1 MDVNQF
7 ALYQLKNIPENR
19 QIRFR
24 PYSILQE
31 KGIQIQY
38 KNYEQEYL
46 ARMQPGDEPE
56 QIRRRFNEKLPRT
69 FHGHSISVSDVLVLN
84 KGGVV
89 TSYYV
94 EKDGFTVITGF
105 IQKGSS
111 GALVSIDTADF
122 HIEGKE
128 GSWHAFDSII
138 IDGRQFFLMEHK
150 TYGKEVA
157 WVVLDEAG
165 KIIVDHTYQGFDQ
178 AALQQI
184 KDYLNPP
191 QLTAGPQ
198 KQEIPDGNIQT
209 QSGNAMDKPP
219 LENWQKYMENGE
231 YLRSSEIDEE
241 QNYNMIDGRCNNM
254 SPKGKN
260 VRVSVLAKLRRKQA
274 EITRRYGKPAQQM
287 EVAEDMERRRK

>member
-24 PYSILQE
+24 PYSTLQE

-38 KNYEQEYL
+38 KDYTQVYL

-111 GALVSIDTADF
+111 GDLCRLIRQISIL
-122 HIEGKE
+122 K
-128 GSWHAFDSII
+128 
-138 IDGRQFFLMEHK
+138 GRR
-150 TYGKEVA
+150 G
-157 WVVLDEAG
+157 AG
-165 KIIVDHTYQGFDQ
+165 T
-178 AALQQI
+178 L
-184 KDYLNPP
+184 
-191 QLTAGPQ
+191 LTAL
-198 KQEIPDGNIQT
+198 
-209 QSGNAMDKPP
+209 S
-219 LENWQKYMENGE
+219 
-231 YLRSSEIDEE
+231 
-241 QNYNMIDGRCNNM
+241 
-254 SPKGKN
+254 
-260 VRVSVLAKLRRKQA
+260 
-274 EITRRYGKPAQQM
+274 
-287 EVAEDMERRRK
+287 